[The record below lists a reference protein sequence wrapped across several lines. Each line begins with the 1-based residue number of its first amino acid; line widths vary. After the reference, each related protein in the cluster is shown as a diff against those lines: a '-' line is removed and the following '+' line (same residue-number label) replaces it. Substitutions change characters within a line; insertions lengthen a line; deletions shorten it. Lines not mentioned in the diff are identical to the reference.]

1 MSVTAP
7 QGFSAAG
14 VAAGLKS
21 SGDPDVAVVLNHGP
35 DDAAAAVFTTNRF
48 PAAPVLWSR
57 QVLAGERARA
67 VVLNSGGAN
76 ACTGPEGF
84 QDTHA
89 TAEHAAAELGLG
101 AIDVAVAS
109 TGLIGVRLPMDKLT
123 AGVTAAV
130 KALSE
135 DGGAD
140 AARAI
145 MTTDS
150 VPKTTVQ
157 QPATAGRIGGMA
169 KGAGMLA
176 PSLATMLV
184 VLTTDAVVAAGA
196 ARTGA
201 EDGHQR
207 ELRAGR
213 LRRLPVDQRHGARAW
228 PTAPAGSRRRA
239 EEFTEALTAAATDLA
254 MQLLADAEGSTKD
267 IAITVRNAA
276 SVEDALTAG
285 RACARNNLL
294 KTALFGNDPNWGRV
308 LAAIGT
314 TDAAFE
320 ADQVDVTINGVTVCR
335 GGAIGDPREGVDLT
349 GRAITHRRR
358 PEGRRR
364 AGDDLDQRPVH
375 RLRARELGVLH
386 MSRTRTRHRPT
397 SASTS
402 PPPSGGC
409 RRRSAPGGSCAGTT
423 RRATPAR
430 SPSSPARCRGSR
442 SSTATSW

>member
-1 MSVTAP
+1 MTVTAP
-7 QGFSAAG
+7 KGFSAAG

-21 SGDPDVAVVLNHGP
+21 SGDPDVALVLNTGP
-35 DDAAAAVFTTNRF
+35 DDVAAAVFTTNRF
-48 PAAPVLWSR
+48 PAAPVIWSR
-57 QVLAGERARA
+57 QVLAGQRCRA

-84 QDTHA
+84 ADTHA
-89 TAEHAAAELGLG
+89 TAEHVAEELGLG

-109 TGLIGVRLPMDKLT
+109 TGLIGMRLPMTQLT
-123 AGVTAAV
+123 AGVTAAAQ
-130 KALSE
+130 ALTE

-150 VPKTTVQ
+150 VPKTAVVQ
-157 QPATAGRIGGMA
+157 RDEWIVGGMA

-184 VLTTDAVVAAGA
+184 VLTTDASVPAEILQPALETATKLSFERVDSDGCLSTNDTVIVLANGA
-196 ARTGA
+196 SGY
-201 EDGHQR
+201 
-207 ELRAGR
+207 
-213 LRRLPVDQRHGARAW
+213 
-228 PTAPAGSRRRA
+228 APSA
-239 EEFTEALTAAATDLA
+239 EEFTAALTEACTDLA

-276 SVEDALTAG
+276 SVDDALTAG

-320 ADQVDVTINGVTVCR
+320 ADRVDVTINGVTVCR

-349 GRAITHRRR
+349 GRAITI
-358 PEGRRR
+358 
-364 AGDDLDQRPVH
+364 DVDLK
-375 RLRARELGVLH
+375 
-386 MSRTRTRHRPT
+386 
-397 SASTS
+397 
-402 PPPSGGC
+402 
-409 RRRSAPGGSCAGTT
+409 AGTEQ
-423 RRATPAR
+423 ATIWTNDLSIAYVHEN
-430 SPSSPARCRGSR
+430 SAY
-442 SSTATSW
+442 ST

>member
-1 MSVTAP
+1 MTVTSP
-7 QGFSAAG
+7 KGFSAAG

-89 TAEHAAAELGLG
+89 TAEHAAGELGLG

-123 AGVTAAV
+123 AGVTYAV
-130 KALSE
+130 KSLSE
-135 DGGAD
+135 EGGLD

-157 QPATAGRIGGMA
+157 QRDGWTIGGMA

-184 VLTTDAVVAAGA
+184 VLTTDAVVPPQLLWTALKHATGESFERVDSDGCLSTNDTVLVMASGA
-196 ARTGA
+196 SGITPGA
-201 EDGHQR
+201 EDF
-207 ELRAGR
+207 
-213 LRRLPVDQRHGARAW
+213 
-228 PTAPAGSRRRA
+228 TA
-239 EEFTEALTAAATDLA
+239 ALTAAATDLA

-320 ADQVDVTINGVTVCR
+320 ADRVDVTINGVTVCR

-349 GRAITHRRR
+349 GRAITIDVDL
-358 PEGRRR
+358 R
-364 AGDDLDQRPVH
+364 AGDEQATIWTNDLSVAYVH
-375 RLRARELGVLH
+375 EN
-386 MSRTRTRHRPT
+386 
-397 SASTS
+397 SAYST
-402 PPPSGGC
+402 
-409 RRRSAPGGSCAGTT
+409 
-423 RRATPAR
+423 
-430 SPSSPARCRGSR
+430 
-442 SSTATSW
+442 

>member
-1 MSVTAP
+1 MSTTAP
-7 QGFSAAG
+7 KGFRAAG

-21 SGDPDVAVVLNHGP
+21 SGAQDVALVVNDGP
-35 DDAAAAVFTTNRF
+35 QDAAAAVFTTNRF
-48 PAAPVLWSR
+48 PAAPVQWSR
-57 QVLAGERARA
+57 QVLETGRVKA

-84 QDTHA
+84 GDTHA
-89 TAEHAAAELGLG
+89 TAEHVAAELGIG

-109 TGLIGVRLPMDKLT
+109 TGLIGTRLPMDLLL
-123 AGVTAAV
+123 AGVSAAA
-130 KALSE
+130 KELST
-135 DGGAD
+135 DGGPD

-157 QPATAGRIGGMA
+157 QRGGWSVGGMA

-184 VLTTDAVVAAGA
+184 VLTTDALVPADLLGPALKTATSRSFERVDSDGCLSTNDTVLVMSSGA
-196 ARTGA
+196 SGVT
-201 EDGHQR
+201 
-207 ELRAGR
+207 
-213 LRRLPVDQRHGARAW
+213 
-228 PTAPAGSRRRA
+228 PTA
-239 EEFTEALTAAATDLA
+239 EEFTEALSAAALDLA

-276 SVEDALTAG
+276 SVADALTAG

-320 ADQVDVTINGVTVCR
+320 ADQVDVTINGVMVCR
-335 GGAIGDPREGVDLT
+335 GGSIGDPRDGVDLT
-349 GRAITHRRR
+349 GRAITIDVDLT
-358 PEGRRR
+358 
-364 AGDDLDQRPVH
+364 AGAEQATIWTNDLSIAYVH
-375 RLRARELGVLH
+375 EN
-386 MSRTRTRHRPT
+386 
-397 SASTS
+397 SAY
-402 PPPSGGC
+402 
-409 RRRSAPGGSCAGTT
+409 
-423 RRATPAR
+423 
-430 SPSSPARCRGSR
+430 
-442 SSTATSW
+442 

>member
-1 MSVTAP
+1 VSTTAP
-7 QGFSAAG
+7 AGFRAAG

-21 SGDPDVAVVLNHGP
+21 SGDPDVAVVVNDGP

-57 QVLAGERARA
+57 QVLQAGRLRA

-109 TGLIGVRLPMDKLT
+109 TGLIGVRLPMDRLT
-123 AGVTAAV
+123 GGVTAAV
-130 KALSE
+130 KELSAE
-135 DGGAD
+135 GGPD

-150 VPKTTVQ
+150 VPKTTVRQ
-157 QPATAGRIGGMA
+157 RDGWTVGGMA

-184 VLTTDAVVAAGA
+184 VLTTDAVAEPDTLQRALKQATSLSFERIDSDGCLSTNDTVIVMANGA
-196 ARTGA
+196 SGSTPT
-201 EDGHQR
+201 ES
-207 ELRAGR
+207 EL
-213 LRRLPVDQRHGARAW
+213 
-228 PTAPAGSRRRA
+228 
-239 EEFTEALTAAATDLA
+239 TEALTAAATDLA

-320 ADQVDVTINGVTVCR
+320 ADRVDVTINGVTVCR

-349 GRAITHRRR
+349 GRAI
-358 PEGRRR
+358 
-364 AGDDLDQRPVH
+364 DIDVDLK
-375 RLRARELGVLH
+375 
-386 MSRTRTRHRPT
+386 
-397 SASTS
+397 
-402 PPPSGGC
+402 
-409 RRRSAPGGSCAGTT
+409 AGTE
-423 RRATPAR
+423 RATIWTNDLSIAYVHEN
-430 SPSSPARCRGSR
+430 SAY
-442 SSTATSW
+442 ST

>member
-1 MSVTAP
+1 VSVTAP
-7 QGFSAAG
+7 AGFRASG
-14 VAAGLKS
+14 VVAGLKS
-21 SGDPDVAVVLNHGP
+21 SGAPDVALVVNDGP
-35 DDAAAAVFTTNRF
+35 QDAAAAVFTTNRF

-57 QVLAGERARA
+57 QVLLDGRLRA

-84 QDTHA
+84 ADTHA
-89 TAEHAAAELGLG
+89 TAEHTAAELGLG

-109 TGLIGVRLPMDKLT
+109 TGLIGVRLPMDRLLP
-123 AGVTAAV
+123 GVTDAA
-130 KALSE
+130 KALAAN
-135 DGGAD
+135 GGPD

-157 QPATAGRIGGMA
+157 QRDGWSVGGMA

-184 VLTTDAVVAAGA
+184 VLTTDAAVEPALLQDALRSATGVSLERVDSDGCLSTNDTVIVMANGA
-196 ARTGA
+196 SGVT
-201 EDGHQR
+201 
-207 ELRAGR
+207 
-213 LRRLPVDQRHGARAW
+213 P
-228 PTAPAGSRRRA
+228 SA
-239 EEFTEALTAAATDLA
+239 EEVTEALTAAATDLA

-276 SVEDALTAG
+276 SVEDALTAA

-320 ADQVDVTINGVTVCR
+320 ADRVDVAINGVTVCR

-349 GRAITHRRR
+349 GRAVAIDVDL
-358 PEGRRR
+358 R
-364 AGDDLDQRPVH
+364 AGTEQATIWTNDLSIAYVH
-375 RLRARELGVLH
+375 EN
-386 MSRTRTRHRPT
+386 
-397 SASTS
+397 SAYST
-402 PPPSGGC
+402 
-409 RRRSAPGGSCAGTT
+409 
-423 RRATPAR
+423 
-430 SPSSPARCRGSR
+430 
-442 SSTATSW
+442 

>member
-1 MSVTAP
+1 VSTTAP
-7 QGFSAAG
+7 KGFSAAG

-35 DDAAAAVFTTNRF
+35 DDVAAAVFTTNRF

-89 TAEHAAAELGLG
+89 TAEHAATELGIG

-109 TGLIGVRLPMDKLT
+109 TGLIGMRLPMDKLT
-123 AGVTAAV
+123 AGVSAAV

-135 DGGAD
+135 DGGPD

-157 QPATAGRIGGMA
+157 QRGGPESGWCIGGMA

-184 VLTTDAVVAAGA
+184 VLTTDAVVPPDVLQPALKTATSLSFERVDSDGCLSTNDTVIVMASGA
-196 ARTGA
+196 SG
-201 EDGHQR
+201 
-207 ELRAGR
+207 
-213 LRRLPVDQRHGARAW
+213 VS
-228 PTAPAGSRRRA
+228 PTV

-349 GRAITHRRR
+349 GREVTIDVDLK
-358 PEGRRR
+358 
-364 AGDDLDQRPVH
+364 AGAEQATIWTNDLSIAYVH
-375 RLRARELGVLH
+375 EN
-386 MSRTRTRHRPT
+386 
-397 SASTS
+397 SAYST
-402 PPPSGGC
+402 
-409 RRRSAPGGSCAGTT
+409 
-423 RRATPAR
+423 
-430 SPSSPARCRGSR
+430 
-442 SSTATSW
+442 

>member
-1 MSVTAP
+1 MSTTHP
-7 QGFSAAG
+7 QGFRAAG

-21 SGDPDVAVVLNHGP
+21 TGAQDVALVVNDGP

-57 QVLAGERARA
+57 QVLESGRVRA

-84 QDTHA
+84 GDTHA
-89 TAEHAAAELGLG
+89 TAEHVAEQLGIG

-109 TGLIGVRLPMDKLT
+109 TGLIGTRLPMDLLT
-123 AGVTAAV
+123 AGVSAAV
-130 KALSE
+130 KELSP

-157 QPATAGRIGGMA
+157 QRAGWSIGGMA

-184 VLTTDAVVAAGA
+184 VLTTDAVVPA
-196 ARTGA
+196 
-201 EDGHQR
+201 DV
-207 ELRAGR
+207 L
-213 LRRLPVDQRHGARAW
+213 
-228 PTAPAGSRRRA
+228 APALKRATALSFERVDSDGCLSTNDTVLVMASGASGVTPSA
-239 EEFTEALTAAATDLA
+239 EEFTEALDAAALDLA

-276 SVEDALTAG
+276 SVADALTAG

-335 GGAIGDPREGVDLT
+335 GGGIGDPRERVDLT
-349 GRAITHRRR
+349 GRAVTIDVDL
-358 PEGRRR
+358 R
-364 AGDDLDQRPVH
+364 AGTDQATIWTNDLSIAYVH
-375 RLRARELGVLH
+375 EN
-386 MSRTRTRHRPT
+386 
-397 SASTS
+397 SAYST
-402 PPPSGGC
+402 
-409 RRRSAPGGSCAGTT
+409 
-423 RRATPAR
+423 
-430 SPSSPARCRGSR
+430 
-442 SSTATSW
+442 

>member
-1 MSVTAP
+1 MSATAP
-7 QGFSAAG
+7 KGFRAAG

-21 SGDPDVAVVLNHGP
+21 TGAHDVALVVNDGP

-57 QVLAGERARA
+57 QVLQGGRVRA

-89 TAEHAAAELGLG
+89 TAEHVAAQLGIG

-109 TGLIGVRLPMDKLT
+109 TGLIGTRLPMDLLL
-123 AGVTAAV
+123 AGVSKAAG
-130 KALSE
+130 ALSI

-157 QPATAGRIGGMA
+157 ARGGWSIGGMA

-184 VLTTDAVVAAGA
+184 VLTTDAVVPAELLGPALEAATSRSFERVDSDGCLSTNDTVLLLSSGA
-196 ARTGA
+196 SGVAPTPA
-201 EDGHQR
+201 EF
-207 ELRAGR
+207 A
-213 LRRLPVDQRHGARAW
+213 
-228 PTAPAGSRRRA
+228 
-239 EEFTEALTAAATDLA
+239 EALDAATLDLA

-276 SVEDALTAG
+276 SVPDALTAG

-314 TDAAFE
+314 TDAAFSP
-320 ADQVDVTINGVTVCR
+320 DQVDVTINGVTVCR

-349 GRAITHRRR
+349 GRAITIDVDL
-358 PEGRRR
+358 R
-364 AGDDLDQRPVH
+364 AGEEQATIWTNDLSLAYVH
-375 RLRARELGVLH
+375 EN
-386 MSRTRTRHRPT
+386 
-397 SASTS
+397 SAYST
-402 PPPSGGC
+402 
-409 RRRSAPGGSCAGTT
+409 
-423 RRATPAR
+423 
-430 SPSSPARCRGSR
+430 
-442 SSTATSW
+442 

>member
-1 MSVTAP
+1 VSTTAP
-7 QGFSAAG
+7 QGFRAAG

-21 SGDPDVAVVLNHGP
+21 SGAADVALVVSDGP

-48 PAAPVLWSR
+48 PAAPVQWSR
-57 QVLAGERARA
+57 QVLATRRARA

-84 QDTHA
+84 HDTHA

-109 TGLIGVRLPMDKLT
+109 TGLIGVRLPMEKLT
-123 AGVTAAV
+123 AGVTDAV
-130 KALSE
+130 KALS
-135 DGGAD
+135 DTGGPD

-150 VPKTTVQ
+150 VPKTTVVERDGW
-157 QPATAGRIGGMA
+157 TVGGMA

-184 VLTTDAVVAAGA
+184 VLTTDARVPAEVLQPALKEATAVSFERVDSDGCLSTNDTVIVLANGA
-196 ARTGA
+196 SG
-201 EDGHQR
+201 
-207 ELRAGR
+207 
-213 LRRLPVDQRHGARAW
+213 V
-228 PTAPAGSRRRA
+228 TATA
-239 EEFTEALTAAATDLA
+239 EEVTAALTEACTDLA

-267 IAITVRNAA
+267 IAITVRGAA
-276 SVEDALTAG
+276 AVEDALTAG

-320 ADQVDVTINGVTVCR
+320 ADDVDVTINGVTVCR
-335 GGAIGDPREGVDLT
+335 GGSIGDPRDGVDLT
-349 GRAITHRRR
+349 GRAITIDVDL
-358 PEGRRR
+358 G
-364 AGDDLDQRPVH
+364 AGSEEATIWTNDLSIAYVH
-375 RLRARELGVLH
+375 EN
-386 MSRTRTRHRPT
+386 
-397 SASTS
+397 SAYST
-402 PPPSGGC
+402 
-409 RRRSAPGGSCAGTT
+409 
-423 RRATPAR
+423 
-430 SPSSPARCRGSR
+430 
-442 SSTATSW
+442 

>member
-21 SGDPDVAVVLNHGP
+21 SGNPDVAVVLNHGP

-57 QVLAGERARA
+57 QVLAGQRARA

-109 TGLIGVRLPMDKLT
+109 TGLIGVRLPMEKLT

-157 QPATAGRIGGMA
+157 RRDGWTVGGMA

-184 VLTTDAVVAAGA
+184 VLTTDARVPADLLQQA
-196 ARTGA
+196 
-201 EDGHQR
+201 
-207 ELRAGR
+207 
-213 LRRLPVDQRHGARAW
+213 LRRATAVSFERLDSDGCLSTNDTVVVLANGASGM
-228 PTAPAGSRRRA
+228 TATADEITA
-239 EEFTEALTAAATDLA
+239 ALTEACSDLA
-254 MQLLADAEGSTKD
+254 VQLLADAEGSTKD
-267 IAITVRNAA
+267 IAITVRGAA
-276 SVEDALTAG
+276 SVHDALTAG
-285 RACARNNLL
+285 RACARSNLL

-320 ADQVDVTINGVTVCR
+320 ADEVDVTINGVPVCR
-335 GGAIGDPREGVDLT
+335 GGSIGEPREAVDLT
-349 GRAITHRRR
+349 GRAISI
-358 PEGRRR
+358 EVDLG
-364 AGDDLDQRPVH
+364 AGSEQATIWTNDLSIAYVH
-375 RLRARELGVLH
+375 EN
-386 MSRTRTRHRPT
+386 
-397 SASTS
+397 SAYST
-402 PPPSGGC
+402 
-409 RRRSAPGGSCAGTT
+409 
-423 RRATPAR
+423 
-430 SPSSPARCRGSR
+430 
-442 SSTATSW
+442 